1 MVPGPLRWSRSIRHE
16 LVEDPVAGFAGRT
29 GRGDFVDVPPDFA
42 FREARDVDPQDHQQV
57 FSLMREWGLL
67 CPTGRAM
74 LRSLPRAEADH
85 LAPLVRELEDQASV
99 AGVAEHVRDISVP
112 IAVAARHLQ
121 LLQVSAMFVEGHL
134 AGDDDAMLGCW
145 SELGF
150 AFDPHSVPQAWTF
163 WQVYN
168 TAALT
173 VPFAPH
179 VFLDDPDF
187 PNTGSVPPDPT
198 TYEVAML
205 QLSET
210 VTQHNGALL
219 RCANERCQ
227 RVFLQQRGRRKYAG
241 SHHKTGVLYCSYL
254 CARAQSQRERRARRK
269 AEVAGR

>member
-1 MVPGPLRWSRSIRHE
+1 MVPGPLRWSQSVRYE
-16 LVEDPVAGFAGRT
+16 LDEPVAGFAART
-29 GRGDFVDVPPDFA
+29 GRADFVDIPPDFA
-42 FREARDVDPQDHQQV
+42 FREARDVDPADHRQV
-57 FSLMREWGLL
+57 FLLMREWGLL

-74 LRSLPRAEADH
+74 LQSLPRTEADN
-85 LAPLVRELEDQASV
+85 LAPLVADMEQRASA
-99 AGVAEHVRDISVP
+99 AGIEEHVRDISVP

-121 LLQVSAMFVEGHL
+121 LLQVSARFVEAHM
-134 AGDDDAMLGCW
+134 AGDEDAMMGCW
-145 SELGF
+145 SQLGF
-150 AFDPHSVPQAWTF
+150 AFDPHSVPTAWIA

-187 PNTGSVPPDPT
+187 PNTGSVVPQPT

-205 QLSET
+205 QLAET
-210 VTQHNGALL
+210 VTEHNGPLL

-227 RVFLQQRGRRKYAG
+227 RVFLQQRGRRQYAG
-241 SHHKTGVLYCSYL
+241 SHHKSGVLYCSYL

-269 AEVAGR
+269 AEATR